1 MLETSLYAYDVI
13 LQFYGTMIWHDAA
26 VVLRSDHTDVDGL
39 LSLNE
44 NSVVTVLEK
53 TFSYNEYNMHG
64 YWTGYINGKVGGF
77 KRDCVQ
83 ILPPEE
89 VRQHY
94 VLRTF
99 IVSQKVLFL
108 YWLFTCI
115 CRNI

>member
-13 LQFYGTMIWHDAA
+13 LQFYGTMIWYDAA

-64 YWTGYINGKVGGF
+64 YWTYIF
-77 KRDCVQ
+77 
-83 ILPPEE
+83 ILNFFAPPVPNRSTEPL
-89 VRQHY
+89 QMKSSMSIH
-94 VLRTF
+94 LK
-99 IVSQKVLFL
+99 S
-108 YWLFTCI
+108 
-115 CRNI
+115 